1 MSSLVLLVIALFI
14 AAAAGWFGA
23 HWMRRGPKPDY
34 RAAVS
39 EQYFRGLN
47 FVLNEQ
53 PDRALEVF
61 LKMVELDNETVE
73 THFALGN
80 LYRRRGEVDR
90 AIRVHETIIERPT
103 LEPEHR
109 EHATLALAE
118 DYFSAGL
125 FDRAEQLFLTLAQ
138 SGGQRVA
145 ALRYLIRLYEQQRD
159 WPQAIAT
166 HDSLRQLASPEHP
179 TSIAHYYCELA
190 DQARQKHDI
199 AAARELLDK
208 ARGEQRNFPRGALIG
223 ADIAL
228 DERDQLLAMQLCR
241 RVVELHPQ
249 LLPVVLPRFARAAH
263 ASETKIDLDAEL
275 ASLRSPDPHAR
286 AEFAYAA
293 LVAGLEP
300 KGFVLECLRDFIR
313 GDATLSDLV
322 PALNTESATL
332 SDERLRALA
341 ESLARIFRRSQR
353 YRCVEC
359 GFATT
364 GHFWQCPGCRS
375 WDALA
380 PVSRVDLLPPLR
392 HRG

>member
-1 MSSLVLLVIALFI
+1 MSTLPLLVVALFV
-14 AAAAGWFGA
+14 AAAVGWFGA
-23 HWMRRGPKPDY
+23 HWMRRRPPSDY

-103 LEPEHR
+103 LKPEHR

-125 FDRAEQLFLTLAQ
+125 FDRAEQLFAGLAKT
-138 SGGQRVA
+138 GGQRVA

-159 WPQAIAT
+159 WTQAVAT
-166 HDSLRQLASPEHP
+166 CESLRQLASPEHP
-179 TSIAHYYCELA
+179 TAIAHYYCELA
-190 DQARQKHDI
+190 DQARQRRDLV
-199 AAARELLDK
+199 AARDLLEK
-208 ARGEQRNFPRGALIG
+208 ARNEQRNFPRGALIG
-223 ADIAL
+223 ADLAF
-228 DERDQLLAMQLCR
+228 DEGDHSLAMQLCR

-249 LLPVVLPRFARAAH
+249 LLPIVLPRFARAAQ
-263 ASETKIDLDAEL
+263 ASGTKVDLDTEL

-300 KGFVLECLRDFIR
+300 RGFVLECLRDFVR

-322 PALNTESATL
+322 PALNGESAPL
-332 SDERLRALA
+332 SDARLRALA
-341 ESLARIFRRSQR
+341 ESLTRIFRRSQR

-380 PVSRVDLLPPLR
+380 PVSRVELFPALR
-392 HRG
+392 HR